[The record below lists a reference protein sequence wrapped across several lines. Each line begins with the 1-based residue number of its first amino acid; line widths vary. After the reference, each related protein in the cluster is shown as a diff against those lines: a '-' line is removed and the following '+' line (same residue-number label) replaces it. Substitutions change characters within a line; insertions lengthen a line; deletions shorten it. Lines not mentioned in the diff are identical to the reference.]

1 MVPLLIE
8 ARKPFLLSLAIVAF
22 SAFCG
27 NLLAS
32 KYGVV
37 LLSSA
42 S

>member
-1 MVPLLIE
+1 MKSLLIE
-8 ARKPFLLSLAIVAF
+8 AIKPLSISAAIVAF

-32 KYGVV
+32 KYGVI
-37 LLSSA
+37 LISSA